1 MDVKISSRLQR
12 SRDTRFASA
21 TLTAHFKKLGAW
33 LLPGLMIALSG
44 CGTNRSSTSGT
55 NTPPVSG
62 NWQFAMTTPAG
73 VSFVSSPLEG
83 GFLLQKNGSLSGQ
96 VVFAL
101 TLAGQN
107 GGNPTVCNSGTA
119 TVTGTVSGQTVNLAA
134 TVGTLDQN
142 GNPATQ
148 AISLS
153 GGMLSTDNLSIQNG
167 TYSLTPGFYIPST
180 GTNPAP
186 CGSVQDAG
194 TWSATSVPPLTGS
207 FQGFFHSSSFK
218 QQDFPVSG
226 TFTEGENI
234 GTSFATVTGTLL
246 FQDPVTL
253 LNDYPCLTTASVNG
267 EISGNNVTL
276 QIYGSNGLVAGQ
288 IGGSAPLFPA
298 TFNNNT
304 TGGLLLQ
311 AQNGY
316 SVANKACAKDVGN
329 LCFAFGSSKGCTQPI
344 VLTPLSLIFPPNPLF
359 LSPPPLQVLGSPAS
373 TQTVTIT
380 NTTGSPLDGV
390 TVQPISPSFEGS
402 LLFYGSP
409 VGGGDFNGNPSFTI
423 LQTGQAS
430 DCTTLAPPGSAFT
443 LQTSCTVTV
452 QFAPQESCPW
462 MPAAIGGAS
471 PGPPFSEPPSLCPT
485 PVSNRLFV
493 NTPATSTKDSDG
505 TFSLPLTGNAVSAI
519 LPSTGELDFGS
530 EAVGEVSPPQTLTF
544 TNDSPNPVQV
554 LPGANTCNTL
564 SQLTLPSPLKLGSS
578 IPGFN
583 FSLAGF
589 QVDRI
594 GFPADPIT
602 HNAAT
607 ITPVLATPTSPATV
621 IFFCDFDSQS
631 RQTNFQIAPPPA
643 STCLGSSQGILLQP
657 QQSCTLQITFAPQSE
672 AWSTV
677 AATNTVGLDY
687 FLQLNT
693 VQCSSGESNC
703 EIDSG
708 RFPVELKTEPP
719 SSLRLTP
726 GAGMEFGLVPKGMT
740 SNPLS
745 ITLFNDPADPNSA
758 PVNFTAKFTSGDY
771 FETDNCP
778 ASLAPNNSCT
788 ITVTLTPKVAGLDP
802 GTLTITYNTPTQT
815 GLVQTIYM
823 RGTGQTLAP

>member
-1 MDVKISSRLQR
+1 MDVKIRSRLQR
-12 SRDTRFASA
+12 SRDTRFSSA
-21 TLTAHFKKLGAW
+21 TPTAHFKSLGAW
-33 LLPGLMIALSG
+33 LLAGLMIALSG
-44 CGTNRSSTSGT
+44 CGSSRSSSSGQS
-55 NTPPVSG
+55 TPQVAG

-96 VVFAL
+96 AVFAL
-101 TLAGQN
+101 VLAGQS
-107 GGNPTVCNSGTA
+107 GGNPTICNSGTA
-119 TVTGTVSGQTVNLAA
+119 TMTGTVNGQTVNLTA

-142 GNPATQ
+142 GNPVTQ
-148 AISLS
+148 TISLS
-153 GGMLSTDNLSIQNG
+153 GGMLSSDNLSIQNG

-186 CGSVQDAG
+186 CGSKPDAG

-207 FQGFFHSSSFK
+207 FQGFFHSSSFN

-226 TFTEGENI
+226 AFTEGENI
-234 GTSFATVTGTLL
+234 GASSATVTGTLI

-267 EISGNNVTL
+267 AISGNNVTL

-288 IGGSAPLFPA
+288 IGGSPPSLPA

-311 AQNGY
+311 GQNGY
-316 SVANKACAKDVGN
+316 TVANKSCPQVDVGN
-329 LCFAFGSSKGCTQPI
+329 VCFAFGSSKGCTQPI
-344 VLTPLSLIFPPNPLF
+344 TLSPLSLIFPPNPLF
-359 LSPPPLQVLGSPAS
+359 LSPAPLQVLGSRAT
-373 TQTVTIT
+373 TQTVTVT

-390 TVQPISPSFEGS
+390 TVQPIPPAGS
-402 LLFYGSP
+402 LLFYGLP
-409 VGGGDFNGNPSFTI
+409 LGGGDFNGNPSFTI
-423 LQTGQAS
+423 LQTGQAN
-430 DCTTLAPPGSAFT
+430 DCTTLAPPGSPFT

-462 MPAAIGGAS
+462 MPAALGGAS
-471 PGPPFSEPPSLCPT
+471 AGPPYSEPPSLCPT
-485 PVSNRLFV
+485 RLSNQLFV
-493 NTPATSTKDSDG
+493 NTPATATKDSDG
-505 TFSLPLTGNAVSAI
+505 TFSLPLTGNGVSAI
-519 LPSTGELDFGS
+519 VPSTGELDFGS
-530 EAVGEVSPPQTLTF
+530 EAVGEASPPETLTF
-544 TNDSPNPVQV
+544 TNDSPNAVQV

-564 SQLTLPSPLKLGSS
+564 SQLTLPYPLKLGSS
-578 IPGFN
+578 ISGFN
-583 FSLAGF
+583 FPLAGF

-594 GFPADPIT
+594 GS
-602 HNAAT
+602 NSAT
-607 ITPVLATPTSPATV
+607 IMPVMATASAPATV
-621 IFFCDFDSQS
+621 IFFCDFDSQT
-631 RQTNFQIAPPPA
+631 RQTNFQIAPAPA
-643 STCLGSSQGILLQP
+643 SSCLGSSQGVLLQP
-657 QQSCTLQITFAPQSE
+657 QQSCTLQVTFAPQPE

-677 AATNTVGLDY
+677 AAINTVGLDY

-693 VQCSSGESNC
+693 VQCNSGESNC

-708 RFPVELKTEPP
+708 RFPVELKTAPP
-719 SSLRLTP
+719 SPLRLTP
-726 GAGMEFGLVPKGMT
+726 GAGMEFGLVLKGIT

-758 PVNFTAKFTSGDY
+758 TVNFTAKFTSGDY

-778 ASLAPNNSCT
+778 VSLAPNNSCT
-788 ITVTLTPKVAGLDP
+788 ITVTFTPKVAGLDP
-802 GTLTITYNTPTQT
+802 GTLTLTYNTPTQI